1 MTSMLTY
8 TGSPCIYYGDEIG
21 LEGEQDPGCRRCMP
35 WDEAKEDRN
44 LFRYIQKL
52 IQLRKDHPVLAN
64 AGSYRFNLVDDA
76 NNTVIIERCMKDETY
91 LVYFNNSD
99 SASKLNPL
107 GYTGAATD
115 LLHDRDLDSLEIE
128 LAPFSAAILKLK

>member
-1 MTSMLTY
+1 
-8 TGSPCIYYGDEIG
+8 
-21 LEGEQDPGCRRCMP
+21 MP
-35 WDEAKEDRN
+35 WDEAEEDRN

-52 IQLRKDHPVLAN
+52 ILLRKDHPVLAN

-76 NNTVIIERCMKDETY
+76 NNAVIIERCTKDETY